1 MSFAAP
7 LFAWVGG
14 ALALGVVALHLLAW
28 RRPPASP
35 LPTARFAPDA
45 PVRTVSRAL
54 TPTDLVL
61 LAVRVLVIVLV
72 SAALAG
78 PRFPSRVQEPGRVI
92 VVDRSYGLE
101 GWASIDRVARS
112 VYRSGDAL
120 VVFDSAARE
129 VRNPTLDSI
138 VATSPTSQ
146 FGGMSAAMV
155 AAIRAANELQ
165 RVRDSVEILV
175 VSPFGSDALD
185 AATASIRRV
194 WPGTVRTMRAGAP
207 RSDTTRSRTPDV
219 RARSDDA
226 VSAALALHG
235 AAPVGAV
242 RVVRDSTTAR
252 DTAWARQGGAVVVWP
267 RGPAQDEGWQARVV
281 PDTAFG
287 VTVNS
292 LVSGSSASPARSATV
307 VAPFVRRAAPPPGR
321 VVARWDDGQPAAT
334 EIPLGAGCM
343 RSVAIIVPPTGDLAL
358 TPAFRRFAT
367 QLAGPCRGVHAWVAA
382 PDSVVST
389 VLSTAGARDG
399 APTVSAVDTTRSDS
413 SIARWL
419 LAAALTAL
427 VAELLVRRGAANATA

>member
-1 MSFAAP
+1 M
-7 LFAWVGG
+7 
-14 ALALGVVALHLLAW
+14 
-28 RRPPASP
+28 
-35 LPTARFAPDA
+35 
-45 PVRTVSRAL
+45 
-54 TPTDLVL
+54 
-61 LAVRVLVIVLV
+61 
-72 SAALAG
+72 
-78 PRFPSRVQEPGRVI
+78 
-92 VVDRSYGLE
+92 
-101 GWASIDRVARS
+101 DRVARS

-138 VATSPTSQ
+138 VATSPTASSGECPRRWSRQ
-146 FGGMSAAMV
+146 SEP
-155 AAIRAANELQ
+155 ANELQ

-292 LVSGSSASPARSATV
+292 LRLRLVRVASAFGNGGRSIRSPRGAAARAGRG
-307 VAPFVRRAAPPPGR
+307 ALGRRAAG
-321 VVARWDDGQPAAT
+321 
-334 EIPLGAGCM
+334 
-343 RSVAIIVPPTGDLAL
+343 GD
-358 TPAFRRFAT
+358 
-367 QLAGPCRGVHAWVAA
+367 
-382 PDSVVST
+382 
-389 VLSTAGARDG
+389 RD
-399 APTVSAVDTTRSDS
+399 P
-413 SIARWL
+413 
-419 LAAALTAL
+419 
-427 VAELLVRRGAANATA
+427 VRRGVYAFGGYHRSAHRRSRPDSGFSPLCNAAGWTMQGRPRLGRGARQRCVDGVVHGRRARRRTNGFRGGHSAVGFVDREVVAGRRPDGSRGGTTRATRRSECDRLTA